1 MTQLSERAVPVR
13 DDRWRPVNPMLDSVI
28 QKYIDETRR
37 DACDTTGSTGT
48 LTGGG
53 LVLIAFGIVLSAG
66 TGNPL
71 LATFVM
77 IVLALAGLA
86 YTGVKAPPL
95 RLDPLQLLAGMG
107 GPGNLPAGYLVHPLA
122 WKAGMPEYVNGVP
135 ERRMRIAVELCRKHP
150 GAVTDLLRLV
160 ERSERWVAEYKPGR
174 DFSPE
179 GREAEVVKFAGQL
192 IDEQIRKVT
201 RATARSAA

>member
-1 MTQLSERAVPVR
+1 M
-13 DDRWRPVNPMLDSVI
+13 I
-28 QKYIDETRR
+28 QKYIDEARR
-37 DACDTTGSTGT
+37 DACDTTGNAGT

-53 LVLIAFGIVLSAG
+53 LVLVAFGIILAIG

-71 LATFVM
+71 LAIFVVM
-77 IVLALAGLA
+77 VLAVAGLA

-95 RLDPLQLLAGMG
+95 SLDPLQILANMG

-122 WKAGMPEYVNGVP
+122 WQAGMPEYVKGVP
-135 ERRMRIAVELCRKHP
+135 ERRMRMAVELCRKHP

-160 ERSERWVAEYKPGR
+160 ERSERWVADVKPGR

-179 GREAEVVKFAGQL
+179 GRDAEVIRFAVQL
-192 IDEQIRKVT
+192 IDEQVRKVA
-201 RATARSAA
+201 RTAA